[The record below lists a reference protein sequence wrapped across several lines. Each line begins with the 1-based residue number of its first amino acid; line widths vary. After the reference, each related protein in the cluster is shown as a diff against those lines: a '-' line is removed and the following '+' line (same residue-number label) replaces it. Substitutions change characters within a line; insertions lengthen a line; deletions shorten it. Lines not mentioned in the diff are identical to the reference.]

1 MNVEPTVSVILP
13 VWNGQRFLAEAID
26 SMTRQTLDAV
36 EVLVVDDGSTDRTR
50 PIALELAR
58 RDPRVLVIALAHA
71 GLAHALNAGI
81 QMARG
86 RYLARMDADDI
97 SCPSRLEKQVAFL
110 DADPGCV
117 AVGCDLDVID
127 EAGEPIGAL
136 AFPRE
141 HREIVDALISRGAL
155 SLAHPAVVMRTDACL
170 AVGGYR
176 AVTFPGGETDL
187 WLRLSSVGRLANL
200 PEPLLR
206 YRRHRDAAGVR
217 DRAGQPANHL
227 AAVNA
232 ARAEQGVEPLRLRR
246 VSAPNPDATYHND
259 CARFALKAGK
269 RGAAIRHAGASLASA
284 PLQLE
289 PFADL
294 AACAMPTGALQ
305 QLVKFSAWIRAR
317 RS

>member
-1 MNVEPTVSVILP
+1 MSVEPTVSVILP
-13 VWNGQRFLAEAID
+13 VWNGQRFLAEAVD
-26 SMTRQTLDAV
+26 SMTRQTFNAV

-58 RDPRVLVIALAHA
+58 ADPRVIVIALEHA

-81 QMARG
+81 QRARG

-97 SCPSRLEKQVAFL
+97 SCPSRLEQQVAFL

-136 AFPRE
+136 EFPRE
-141 HREIVDALISRGAL
+141 HREIVEALTSRSAL
-155 SLAHPAVVMRTDACL
+155 SLAHPSVVMRTDACL
-170 AVGGYR
+170 AVGSYR

-187 WLRLSSVGRLANL
+187 WLRLSGVGHLANI
-200 PEPLLR
+200 PEPLLK
-206 YRRHRDAAGVR
+206 YRRHKDAAGVR
-217 DRAGQPANHL
+217 DRASQSANHL

-232 ARAEQGVEPLRLRR
+232 ARAEKGVQPLRLRR
-246 VSAPNPDATYHND
+246 VSAPNPAATYHND
-259 CARFALKAGK
+259 CARFALQAGK

-284 PLQLE
+284 PLQLK

-294 AACAMPTGALQ
+294 AACAMPTGVLQ
-305 QLVKFSAWIRAR
+305 QVAKFYARIRA
-317 RS
+317 